1 MADQIPPMIV
11 EILVETD
18 KLKSQLAN
26 VQTQLSKVG
35 EHAGKAEKPVHGL
48 KGQFDEL
55 GKKLLKGVGLV
66 EMVNFLRESTTASA
80 DNAKSQAL
88 LDRQLQV
95 TTGATK
101 EQTKAVDEH
110 LEALSEQSGVL
121 ITKLRPAYTTLL
133 RTTHDSTKALQLQKL
148 ALDVSAGTGKDLQTV
163 TLALSKSLTG
173 NAGALNRIVPGA
185 KGAGDQIAFLQKQ
198 FHGAAKAA
206 ADSNP
211 MQKFQVMMEKI
222 KVTLGQALL
231 PLMNTL
237 IKILQPLMP
246 IFNLLAGV
254 IGMVVKAV
262 TPLITKIMSALMP
275 AFTAIAK
282 VLTPILKSILPPL
295 IKLLDKVLVP
305 VLMFL
310 SQIII
315 TYLVPY
321 LQKMGDVF
329 GWLLDHV
336 VNFIVDAFNRML
348 AVLGPLWQFLKPI
361 VDGIMAMVGLKAEPV
376 IAPKV
381 DKTGLEGITDLTSN
395 TGLMPDGTGT
405 GTGTSGDSKQVQ
417 LLKETQ
423 KKILDARNTYHQAV
437 KDANDAYATDIRNQ
451 INAFRDVFRQA
462 TQINLG
468 DLFSAGNKTADSLVE
483 SLKAKLAGITTFSQ
497 DIAAIAGAG
506 FSSDFVKEVMGL
518 GPTAGHELAQAI
530 MGATPEVQAQI
541 KDLYGAAQDASK
553 NGVNDVAT
561 TMTDM
566 FTEATQNLTDAL
578 ENATNTLNATLLSL
592 KSNVTSTVN
601 KVVPNGGSPTPTPT
615 PTPKPAPTTQ
625 IIVNTSTNATPLVI
639 SQAVLNGIKF
649 GAPIAPAP
657 ATQVM
662 TGYQQWMA
670 NPGGI
675 PAPITH

>member
-26 VQTQLSKVG
+26 VQTQLAKVG

-48 KGQFDEL
+48 KGQFEEL
-55 GKKLLKGVGLV
+55 GKKLIKGAGLV
-66 EMVNFLRESTTASA
+66 EMVHFLSESTTASA
-80 DNAKSQAL
+80 ENAKSQAL

-110 LEALSEQSGVL
+110 LESLSEQSGVL
-121 ITKLRPAYTTLL
+121 ITQLRPAYTTLL

-148 ALDVSAGTGKDLQTV
+148 ALDVSAGTGKDLHTV

-185 KGAGDQIAFLQKQ
+185 KAAGDQIAFLQKN

-237 IKILQPLMP
+237 IKILKPLMP
-246 IFNLLAGV
+246 IFNLLAV
-254 IGMVVKAV
+254 VFGMVVKAV
-262 TPLITKIMSALMP
+262 TPLITKIMGALMP

-310 SQIII
+310 SEVIAK
-315 TYLVPY
+315 YLVPY

-361 VDGIMAMVGLKAEPV
+361 VDGIMALVGLKAEPV

-381 DKTGLEGITDLTSN
+381 DKSNMEDIADLTSN
-395 TGLMPDGTGT
+395 TGLMADGSGVKGT
-405 GTGTSGDSKQVQ
+405 GDSKQVQ

-468 DLFSAGNKTADSLVE
+468 DLFSAGNRTADSLVE
-483 SLKAKLAGITTFSQ
+483 SLKTKLAGITTFSQ
-497 DIAAIAGAG
+497 DIASIAGAG

-518 GPTAGHELAQAI
+518 GPVAGHELAQAI

-541 KDLYGAAQDASK
+541 QELYGAAHDASQ
-553 NGVNDVAT
+553 NGVNDVASS
-561 TMTDM
+561 MSDM
-566 FTEATQNLTDAL
+566 FTQATQNLTDAL
-578 ENATNTLNATLLSL
+578 QAATDTLNATLLSL
-592 KSNVTSTVN
+592 KSNVTSTVT
-601 KVVPNGGSPTPTPT
+601 KVVPNGGSPAPTPT
-615 PTPKPAPTTQ
+615 PTPKPTPTTQ
-625 IIVNTSTNATPLVI
+625 IIVNTSTNATPMVI
-639 SQAVLNGIKF
+639 SNAVLNGIKF
-649 GAPIAPAP
+649 GSPIISTPVAP
-657 ATQVM
+657 TV
-662 TGYQQWMA
+662 YSNWLA
-670 NPGGI
+670 NPQGI